1 MRMAANEQT
10 MAEQAAGDTAS
21 QQTNLDRPSAEQIY
35 RQVLRNAEDE
45 LKRTA
50 PSLFISGF
58 AGGTFMGLS
67 ALGTAIA
74 LALLGNGPVA
84 AFCAKL
90 FYPLG
95 FITVILGRAQLF
107 TENTLYPVALVLARK
122 KHVLSTLRLWALVL
136 PGNVLGASAF
146 AALACYTAALK
157 SPILAA
163 LVGLG
168 VEASNH
174 PAAAI
179 FWSGVM
185 GGWMIALVAWLVSG
199 SHSITGSV
207 MIIFSLTFVVGLG
220 GFAHCIAGSG
230 EVIAAVMTHR
240 LAWTAY
246 PRWLGLA
253 LAGNISGGVL
263 MVTVL
268 EYGQVIGDSDLRNL
282 EEDQQGEYRVHLT
295 SNFTG
300 LPR

>member
-1 MRMAANEQT
+1 MPSEAAVQPE
-10 MAEQAAGDTAS
+10 EPTATQS
-21 QQTNLDRPSAEQIY
+21 GQQNLERPSAEQIY
-35 RQVLRNAEDE
+35 RQVLSNAEDE

-84 AFCAKL
+84 SFCAKL

-122 KHVLSTLRLWALVL
+122 KHLWSTLRLWSLVL
-136 PGNVLGASAF
+136 PGNVLGAGAF
-146 AALACYTAALK
+146 AALCSYTPGLQ
-157 SPILAA
+157 PRFLET
-163 LVGLG
+163 LVKLG
-168 VEASNH
+168 VEASQH
-174 PAAAI
+174 PAATI

-185 GGWMIALVAWLVSG
+185 GGWMIASVAWLVSG

-207 MIIFSLTFVVGLG
+207 MIIFVLTFVVGLG

-230 EVIAAVMTHR
+230 ELIAAVLTHH
-240 LAWTAY
+240 LPWMAY

-253 LAGNISGGVL
+253 VAGNVCGGVL

-268 EYGQVIGDSDLRNL
+268 EYGQVIGDADLRKA
-282 EEDQQGEYRVHLT
+282 ETERPGERRERLT
-295 SNFTG
+295 SSFTG
-300 LPR
+300 LPPI